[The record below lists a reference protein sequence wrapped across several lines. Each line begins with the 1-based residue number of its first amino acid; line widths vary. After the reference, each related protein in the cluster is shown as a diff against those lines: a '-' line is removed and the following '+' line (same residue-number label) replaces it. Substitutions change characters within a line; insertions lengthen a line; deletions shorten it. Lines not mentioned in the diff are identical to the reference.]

1 MTQSPWDQRL
11 ARILVRP
18 LASTP
23 VHPNH
28 LTALS
33 RACGLASGALFA
45 FGGAGAAG
53 WAALVFMLAVFID
66 HTDGEL
72 ARLTARTSEFGHRL
86 DYIVGAANYTA
97 LFIGIGA
104 GLFAQGLGVWALIL
118 GLVAGL
124 SNPVICALR
133 LGLETSHGA
142 SAVEHPFFA
151 GFEIEDFI
159 YLIGPITWIGGLSYF
174 FLAYGLGTLGYLGW
188 TLYQFIRRAKRTA
201 NAAPGEDPQG

>member
-33 RACGLASGALFA
+33 LASGLASGALFA
-45 FGGAGAAG
+45 FAGAGAAG
-53 WAALVFMLAVFID
+53 WAAAVFMLAVFID

-72 ARLTARTSEFGHRL
+72 ARLTAKTSEFGHRF
-86 DYIVGAANYTA
+86 DYIAGAATYTA

-104 GLFAQGLGVWALIL
+104 GLYAQGLGVWAIIL
-118 GLVAGL
+118 GLTAGL

-133 LGLETSHGA
+133 LRLETSHGA
-142 SAVEHPFFA
+142 GAVAHPYIG

-188 TLYQFIRRAKRTA
+188 TLFELVRHRRRA
-201 NAAPGEDPQG
+201 AAPTGKEG

>member
-33 RACGLASGALFA
+33 LACGLASGALFA
-45 FGGAGAAG
+45 FAGAGAAG
-53 WAALVFMLAVFID
+53 WAALVFMLAVFIA

-72 ARLTARTSEFGHRL
+72 ARLTAKTSEFGHRL

-104 GLFAQGLGVWALIL
+104 GLYAQGLGVWALIL
-118 GLVAGL
+118 GLTAGL

-133 LGLETSHGA
+133 LGIETSHGA
-142 SAVEHPFFA
+142 GAVAHPFFA
-151 GFEIEDFI
+151 GFELEDFI

-188 TLYQFIRRAKRTA
+188 TLYELIRRHRR
-201 NAAPGEDPQG
+201 AAVPGVEDPQG